1 MTRFDQSPYRGS
13 LFWYVSRMS
22 DGTRK
27 MMQRL
32 SKRVPRFL
40 IDLAS
45 FLVYTARRFDAD
57 GLTLAAGALTFSTLL
72 ALVPLMVIAFAI
84 LSGFATFDPARERME
99 ALFFDIFVPEVG
111 AEVGNYLAEF
121 SRNAANLT
129 ALGII
134 ALGVTAVMLL
144 WTIEATLNH
153 IWRVEKPRSMG
164 VRVLIYWTVLTLGPL
179 LLGASFVL
187 TSGTFT
193 TLTQWAREGVG
204 LEQTEQALPTLGA
217 FFALLTQSLTFML
230 LFKIVPA
237 RPVRLRDAAVGGVIG
252 GVGVQVLRWGFDYF
266 LTRGSTYETVYGA
279 VAILPIFLF
288 WLYLSWIVVI
298 LGAVFAASLPD
309 WWKTRDALPNQTH
322 SPSRKLE
329 VAVAVLSILA
339 RHARGGETVSQEQL
353 QDMAPL
359 DIRDE
364 LFGQMRA
371 SGYMI
376 ITEDDQVG
384 LLRDLHIT
392 TVADLA
398 RDLEL
403 LLGVCMPGGIE
414 PDLSSCRGP
423 DATLASGALPRMLRK
438 LHDAETA
445 ILSRS
450 LNDVI
455 FAVEITTAPAD
466 GGSLRSGPQP
476 PHDPQADRDAPI

>member
-1 MTRFDQSPYRGS
+1 MIDRLLQ
-13 LFWYVSRMS
+13 VAH
-22 DGTRK
+22 
-27 MMQRL
+27 RL
-32 SKRVPRFL
+32 SDRVPRF
-40 IDLAS
+40 IRDLTS
-45 FLVYTARRFDAD
+45 FMVYAMRRFIAD
-57 GLTLAAGALTFSTLL
+57 GMTLSAGALTFSTLL

-84 LSGFATFDPARERME
+84 LSGFATFDPARARME

-134 ALGVTAVMLL
+134 ALAVTAVMLL
-144 WTIEATLNH
+144 WTIEATLNQ
-153 IWRVEKPRSMG
+153 IWRVEKPRSIG

-187 TSGTFT
+187 TSGTFA

-204 LEQTEQALPTLGA
+204 VAQTERALPTLGM
-217 FFALLTQSLTFML
+217 FFALLTQSLTFTL

-252 GVGVQVLRWGFDYF
+252 GVGVQMLRWGFDSF

-309 WWKTRDALPNQTH
+309 WSKTRGASSDHAMTPAQKLAIAL
-322 SPSRKLE
+322 SLL
-329 VAVAVLSILA
+329 AILA
-339 RHARGGETVSQEQL
+339 ERARAGDTASHEEL
-353 QDMAPL
+353 QDLAPL
-359 DIRDE
+359 DTRDDLIE
-364 LFGQMRA
+364 RLRS
-371 SGYMI
+371 SGYI
-376 ITEDDQVG
+376 VATADDRVS

-398 RDLEL
+398 RDLGL
-403 LLGVCMPGGIE
+403 SLGVLAARELGSE
-414 PDLSSCRGP
+414 A
-423 DATLASGALPRMLRK
+423 ATDRHTACLPASGELACMLQN
-438 LHDAETA
+438 LHGAETA
-445 ILSRS
+445 VLGRS
-450 LNDVI
+450 VNDVI
-455 FAVEITTAPAD
+455 FGKSLADTAA
-466 GGSLRSGPQP
+466 G
-476 PHDPQADRDAPI
+476 

>member
-1 MTRFDQSPYRGS
+1 
-13 LFWYVSRMS
+13 
-22 DGTRK
+22 

-32 SKRVPRFL
+32 SDRLPRFL
-40 IDLAS
+40 VDLTG
-45 FLVYTARRFDAD
+45 FLVYTARRFVAD
-57 GLTLAAGALTFSTLL
+57 GMTLAAGALTFSTLL

-99 ALFFDIFVPEVG
+99 ALFFTIFVPEVG
-111 AEVGNYLAEF
+111 AEVGKYIAEF

-134 ALGVTAVMLL
+134 ALAVTAVMLL
-144 WTIEATLNH
+144 WTIEATLNQ

-204 LEQTEQALPTLGA
+204 LEQTEQALPTLGM
-217 FFALLTQSLTFML
+217 FFALLTQSLTFTL

-237 RPVRLRDAAVGGVIG
+237 RPVRLRDAAVGGIIG

-309 WWKTRDALPNQTH
+309 WWKTRDASPNQTH
-322 SPSRKLE
+322 SPPQKLE
-329 VAVAVLSILA
+329 AALNILSFLA
-339 RHARGGETVSQEQL
+339 HHARNGETVSQEEL
-353 QDMAPL
+353 QETAPL
-359 DIRDE
+359 DFRDE
-364 LFGQMRA
+364 LFSHLLA
-371 SGYMI
+371 SGYI
-376 ITEDDQVG
+376 VITEDERVG
-384 LLRDLHIT
+384 LLRDLHVA

-398 RDLEL
+398 QDLGL
-403 LLGVCMPGGIE
+403 LLGLSAPHVVV
-414 PDLSSCRGP
+414 PDRYSLTCP
-423 DATLASGALPRMLRK
+423 DTSLASAALPRMLLQ
-438 LHDAETA
+438 LHKAETA
-445 ILSRS
+445 ILARP
-450 LNDVI
+450 LNEVI
-455 FAVEITTAPAD
+455 FAAATTTAPC
-466 GGSLRSGPQP
+466 R
-476 PHDPQADRDAPI
+476 

>member
-1 MTRFDQSPYRGS
+1 M
-13 LFWYVSRMS
+13 
-22 DGTRK
+22 
-27 MMQRL
+27 
-32 SKRVPRFL
+32 
-40 IDLAS
+40 
-45 FLVYTARRFDAD
+45 YTARRFIAD
-57 GLTLAAGALTFSTLL
+57 GMTLSAGALTFSTLL

-129 ALGII
+129 ALGIV
-134 ALGVTAVMLL
+134 ALAITAVMLL
-144 WTIEATLNH
+144 WTIEATLNQ
-153 IWRVEKPRSMG
+153 IWRVEKPRSIG
-164 VRVLIYWTVLTLGPL
+164 VRVLTYWTVLTLGPL

-204 LEQTEQALPTLGA
+204 LEQTDRAIPTLGI
-217 FFALLTQSLTFML
+217 FFALATQSLTLML

-237 RPVRLRDAAVGGVIG
+237 RSVRLRDAAVGGVTA
-252 GVGVQVLRWGFDYF
+252 GVGVQLLRWGFDSV
-266 LTRGSTYETVYGA
+266 LARGSTYETVYGA

-288 WLYLSWIVVI
+288 WLYLSWTVII
-298 LGAVFAASLPD
+298 LGAVIAASLPD
-309 WWKTRDALPNQTH
+309 WWKTRDALDNQTP

-339 RHARGGETVSQEQL
+339 RHARNGRTASQEEL
-353 QDMAPL
+353 QDTAPL

-364 LFGQMRA
+364 LFDRLRA
-371 SGYMI
+371 AGYI
-376 ITEDDQVG
+376 LVTEDDRVG

-398 RDLEL
+398 RDLSL
-403 LLGVCMPGGIE
+403 SLGVCTSSGMEPG
-414 PDLSSCRGP
+414 SSARRYPG
-423 DATLASGALPRMLRK
+423 TMSGAGALADL
-438 LHDAETA
+438 LQDVHDAESA
-445 ILSRS
+445 ILERT

-455 FAVEITTAPAD
+455 FGTSSTSNPEAD
-466 GGSLRSGPQP
+466 GSGGLP
-476 PHDPQADRDAPI
+476 